1 MDNQGFDEEVE
12 SDSNGNQQIWLW
24 HKGQTPKDKHLQHC
38 WIFKVWWNNM
48 AIKLHMQK
56 CVFC

>member
-38 WIFKVWWNNM
+38 
-48 AIKLHMQK
+48 
-56 CVFC
+56 